1 MQGGQYINHFSAV
14 RMRAIGSGSLQV
26 RLISLDTTTEKILT
40 PIVMTAQSARYPNQ
54 LVNFNQ
60 QKAQLE
66 IKTTGLNARF
76 ELGQILIYVKSIA
89 NSFPQ

>member
-14 RMRAIGSGSLQV
+14 RMRVIGSGSLQV
-26 RLISLDTTTEKILT
+26 RLISLDTTTEKVLT

-66 IKTTGLNARF
+66 IN
-76 ELGQILIYVKSIA
+76 
-89 NSFPQ
+89 